1 MKQVFSISEMSKIV
15 DIPINTLKH
24 YDRIDLF
31 KPAIV
36 KPDSLYR
43 YYTLDQIYTLVLI
56 KDLRTLNMSIR
67 DIRDY
72 LDNRNVNKSLSILEK
87 KLNDIELE
95 LDELSKKKKYLQS
108 KVNSLKINH
117 NMRYELNEIVEKKL
131 PQRAVITYGVCIKD
145 NDDKYFASRQL
156 EKSITGSLPGMICCT
171 HGAFIPKGELSA
183 GMLLGSAI
191 AFAFISTL
199 EFENYSDISR
209 IISAGNFVC
218 GYYEGKMWD
227 RAECLQKLLN
237 HIEVSGLKVTGDAMQ
252 INHIDDNLTDL
263 DNEFLYEIQ
272 IPVTKQ
278 DENA

>member
-1 MKQVFSISEMSKIV
+1 MSKIV

-56 KDLRTLNMSIR
+56 KDLRALHMSIQE
-67 DIRDY
+67 IRDY
-72 LDNRNVNKSLSILEK
+72 LDNRNVNKSISILEK
-87 KLNDIELE
+87 KLSDIETE

-108 KVNSLKINH
+108 KVNTLKVNH
-117 NMRYELNEIVEKKL
+117 NMRFELNEIVEKKL

-171 HGAFIPKGELSA
+171 HGAFIPMEELAAGE
-183 GMLLGSAI
+183 LLGSAI
-191 AFAFISTL
+191 AFAFINTH
-199 EFENYSDISR
+199 ETEEYSDISR
-209 IISAGNFVC
+209 IIPAGTFLC
-218 GYYEGKMWD
+218 GYYEGKMWN
-227 RAECLQKLLN
+227 RADCLRKLLD
-237 HIEVSGLKVTGDAMQ
+237 HIKVSGLKIAGNAMQ

-272 IPVTKQ
+272 IPVI
-278 DENA
+278 